1 MTLIT
6 EWLMMDRSHCKAHPN
21 ASGARGGN
29 QDISPKTKVGL
40 TQKYTWPEDAHGIPA
55 RVIISEGT
63 RADCKQSSNLIDVIV
78 ADALLAD
85 RYMIQTSQSG
95 NQAGYG
101 SCYPAQKESKRTA

>member
-1 MTLIT
+1 M
-6 EWLMMDRSHCKAHPN
+6 
-21 ASGARGGN
+21 
-29 QDISPKTKVGL
+29 GL

-85 RYMIQTSQSG
+85 RVVYIQTSQSG
-95 NQAGYG
+95 NPAGYG
-101 SCYPAQKESKRTA
+101 SCYPA